1 MAAPDHLEVL
11 RRGPKAWN
19 VWRQDNASQIPD
31 LDDLALSLGER
42 QFGPINGGPINLRAA
57 RMQRAFLW
65 SATLSGAD
73 LEKADLSGANLAYAR
88 LDGAN
93 LKSANLSGANLDY
106 TDLENAELTDA
117 DLSGADLQHVQNLSQ
132 DQIKHSICDGAT
144 ILPPHLVRPT
154 TTIAIVRPSDAGRSH
169 IPIKNS
175 FTSKLV

>member
-1 MAAPDHLEVL
+1 LAAPDHLEVL
-11 RRGPKAWN
+11 RRGPKVWN

-42 QFGPINGGPINLRAA
+42 QFGPINGGPVNLRAA
-57 RMQRAFLW
+57 SMQRAFLW
-65 SATLSGAD
+65 SATLSEAD

-93 LKSANLSGANLDY
+93 LKYANLSGAILDYTDLKNAELAEANLSGANLR
-106 TDLENAELTDA
+106 
-117 DLSGADLQHVQNLSQ
+117 HVQNLSQ

-154 TTIAIVRPSDAGRSH
+154 TAIAIAKPSDPGRSH
-169 IPIKNS
+169 IPIRS
-175 FTSKLV
+175 TFTSKLV

>member
-1 MAAPDHLEVL
+1 ME
-11 RRGPKAWN
+11 
-19 VWRQDNASQIPD
+19 
-31 LDDLALSLGER
+31 
-42 QFGPINGGPINLRAA
+42 A
-57 RMQRAFLW
+57 RSICVQRAFLW

-93 LKSANLSGANLDY
+93 LKYASLSGAILDYTDLKNAELTDANLSGANLR
-106 TDLENAELTDA
+106 
-117 DLSGADLQHVQNLSQ
+117 HVQNLSQ

-154 TTIAIVRPSDAGRSH
+154 TTITIARPSDPGRSH
-169 IPIKNS
+169 IPIKNT